1 MFISMYSILNS
12 YITSNK
18 VGGDMSVASVVKL
31 FGVIGMC
38 FIIISRTFEWSIRY
52 ETCPNFSAL
61 YLRGITYTHGNF
73 HEHCTH
79 HYF

>member
-31 FGVIGMC
+31 FGVIGM
-38 FIIISRTFEWSIRY
+38 FY
-52 ETCPNFSAL
+52 
-61 YLRGITYTHGNF
+61 
-73 HEHCTH
+73 
-79 HYF
+79 HY